1 MGTGKGKHH
10 CQPPS
15 EESSLFYEIKYLVE
29 ILKIELD
36 FLFVLLDVLI
46 SRISSL
52 RSPQEPTTGE
62 RFPLSSLVSVS
73 PEPIFP
79 EISNKDN
86 S

>member
-10 CQPPS
+10 WQPPS
-15 EESSLFYEIKYLVE
+15 ERRNLFDEIKYLVE
-29 ILKIELD
+29 IWIELD

-52 RSPQEPTTGE
+52 WSPQEPTTGE
-62 RFPLSSLVSVS
+62 RFPLSAPVPDS
-73 PEPIFP
+73 PGPIFP